1 MHSFKLDRSLGVGQ
15 LCFLLITKNAC
26 HVNAPST
33 QSYQLDWSFDMGD
46 FFLLL
51 VRACACVGVP
61 KTCAVVL
68 WQRISWGWLGNLP
81 SWKGDLEKWNY
92 VRVEWW

>member
-1 MHSFKLDRSLGVGQ
+1 MHSFQLHRLMHSFKLDRSLGVGQ

-33 QSYQLDWSFDMGD
+33 QSSQLDWSFDMDD

-68 WQRISWGWLGNLP
+68 WQRISW
-81 SWKGDLEKWNY
+81 
-92 VRVEWW
+92 R